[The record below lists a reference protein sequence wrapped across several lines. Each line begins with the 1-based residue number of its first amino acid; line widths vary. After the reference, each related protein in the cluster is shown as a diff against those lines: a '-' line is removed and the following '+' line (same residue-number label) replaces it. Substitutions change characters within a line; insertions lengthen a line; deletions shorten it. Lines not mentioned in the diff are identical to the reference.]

1 MRFHGSSNIVRWF
14 EDDSFFICFTKLVT
28 IVNGGTALEQSQV
41 NCDETEQIGVE
52 IQKSL
57 DDVEF
62 KIINIKRGEKA
73 KTIACL
79 QSAVKIGDELDALK
93 AKFSVFWRRK

>member
-1 MRFHGSSNIVRWF
+1 MFYKTSYHSKWGH
-14 EDDSFFICFTKLVT
+14 SFRT
-28 IVNGGTALEQSQV
+28 IQV
-41 NCDETEQIGVE
+41 NCNETEQIGVE

-62 KIINIKRGEKA
+62 KIINIRRGEKA

-93 AKFSVFWRRK
+93 AKFSVF